1 MSNLIAISY
10 PDVATAVA
18 VRDRLSDLQR
28 ENLITMED
36 VAVVERRSD
45 GTITLHQS
53 SGTTGMEADGGAMTD
68 AGVNDAFMSELAG
81 TLEPGTAALFVL
93 VVRSIS
99 DKVVPEIQSYG
110 GHVIQT
116 SLSREEEAQLRELL
130 EGAGA
135 R

>member
-18 VRDRLSDLQR
+18 VRDRLSGLQR

-53 SGTTGMEADGGAMTD
+53 SGTTGMEAAGGAMTD
-68 AGVNDAFMSELAG
+68 AGVDDAFMSELAG
-81 TLEPGTAALFVL
+81 ALEPGTAALFVL
-93 VVRSIS
+93 VVRSIP

-116 SLSREEEAQLRELL
+116 SLSREEEAQLCELL